1 MNMYDLSQISVLIV
15 EKHPPMRT
23 MLRQILHEFGI
34 GNVYDASTPELG
46 FEEFNE
52 SEPDLVLVDWAP
64 DFDGL
69 SLVRDIRTHEDSIFP
84 QAPVI
89 MVTAYNESNHIY
101 EALDA
106 GMTEYLSKPVSAKLL
121 YLRIA
126 SVIDNKR
133 RFIRANGFI
142 GPDRRRRDHA
152 FGGDDRRGD
161 FEESRGPLTGANRFA
176 AA

>member
-1 MNMYDLSQISVLIV
+1 MLIV
-15 EKHPPMRT
+15 EKHLPMRT
-23 MLRQILHEFGI
+23 MLRQVLREFGVENI
-34 GNVYDASTPELG
+34 YDAPTPELG

-52 SEPDLVLVDWAP
+52 SGPDLVLIDWTP

-121 YLRIA
+121 YLRIV
-126 SVIDNKR
+126 SVIENSR
-133 RFIRANGFI
+133 RFIRAGEFI
-142 GPDRRRRDHA
+142 GPDRRRRHNT
-152 FGGDDRRGD
+152 FGGDDRRED
-161 FEESRGPLTGANRFA
+161 SEEPHGLALGGNRFA
-176 AA
+176 VA